1 MIRRPIVA
9 GILAALGTWSIA
21 TATADLQDAPPA
33 PAIESW
39 APGVFDG
46 GACPASGNDTAT
58 YRVDA
63 TVLLP
68 LGLGSVPI
76 ASRTN
81 VGVATFS
88 VYDCVQAGRARL
100 RALEFFAGSFPDR
113 ARGLNRLGFLR
124 EATGIGQTGPEET
137 AYFGVITANREESL
151 REAEKSLKQSTDAQ
165 LYSVIDGLVGSARAS
180 NTVVRMSLPGRWT
193 NARELYGTVR
203 PIWETQPPD
212 RRPELSND
220 RHQAYQAPLAF
231 LGALQHSLRG
241 VAASVARGGGHAPAP
256 VPYVHNSRVYRFRVL
271 NQRVDRQQS
280 RNFSEQGLIAPSTVL
295 RRIEYRIVNDKQDEV
310 ETFKVWVELP
320 DKGLDDPMAPPIVPV
335 AFDFRPRSFLQLRAV
350 RVKS

>member
-113 ARGLNRLGFLR
+113 ARGLNRLGGLR
-124 EATGIGQTGPEET
+124 EAIRLRPSGPVATAQFGGIS
-137 AYFGVITANREESL
+137 ANR
-151 REAEKSLKQSTDAQ
+151 
-165 LYSVIDGLVGSARAS
+165 
-180 NTVVRMSLPGRWT
+180 
-193 NARELYGTVR
+193 
-203 PIWETQPPD
+203 
-212 RRPELSND
+212 
-220 RHQAYQAPLAF
+220 
-231 LGALQHSLRG
+231 
-241 VAASVARGGGHAPAP
+241 GG
-256 VPYVHNSRVYRFRVL
+256 
-271 NQRVDRQQS
+271 
-280 RNFSEQGLIAPSTVL
+280 
-295 RRIEYRIVNDKQDEV
+295 
-310 ETFKVWVELP
+310 
-320 DKGLDDPMAPPIVPV
+320 
-335 AFDFRPRSFLQLRAV
+335 
-350 RVKS
+350 